1 MQMLLDIFGQLGAD
15 ISLWHQLAVVVL
27 MYFIAKFL
35 FLDHLQRVLD
45 VREEKTIALD
55 SKADEQ
61 FAKIE
66 KIQNDYKEKIT
77 SVNKRLKQKLE
88 ESRAL
93 VVKTEEAKYRSEEK
107 TINDYIDKSRLELEK
122 EIENKKEEVMKEAE
136 QLSTDLVQKITK
148 GL

>member
-77 SVNKRLKQKLE
+77 SLNL
-88 ESRAL
+88 
-93 VVKTEEAKYRSEEK
+93 
-107 TINDYIDKSRLELEK
+107 
-122 EIENKKEEVMKEAE
+122 
-136 QLSTDLVQKITK
+136 
-148 GL
+148 